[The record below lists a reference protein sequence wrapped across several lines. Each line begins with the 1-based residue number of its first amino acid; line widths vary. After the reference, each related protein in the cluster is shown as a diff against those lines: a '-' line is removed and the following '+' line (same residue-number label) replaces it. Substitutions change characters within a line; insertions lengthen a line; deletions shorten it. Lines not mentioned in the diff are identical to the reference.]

1 MGLKGCPETSAT
13 IYQST
18 LHNNLEE
25 RTSHLHRRGSAKP
38 HMSRLA
44 AIVDTGRA
52 AGGWLSGACGSGRGV
67 LWIEK
72 RKRQTAGGVGRG
84 T

>member
-1 MGLKGCPETSAT
+1 
-13 IYQST
+13 
-18 LHNNLEE
+18 
-25 RTSHLHRRGSAKP
+25 
-38 HMSRLA
+38 MSRLA

-84 T
+84 TWPAIYMEKNHLIYGKMSAPACLALKNLGWKWGKALGIA